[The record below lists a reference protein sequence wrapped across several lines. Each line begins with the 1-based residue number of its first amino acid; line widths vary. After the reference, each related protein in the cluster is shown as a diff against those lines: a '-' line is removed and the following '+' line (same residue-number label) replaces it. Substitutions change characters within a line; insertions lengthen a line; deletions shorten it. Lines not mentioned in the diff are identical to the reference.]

1 MATRQAGKRSDS
13 KRVDESTKLEGLKDL
28 RAIARLLEPLHQ
40 MGTERDKAA
49 NRSLHMDEYCLLV
62 LLWLYNPV
70 VHSLRGM
77 QQASD
82 LKKVQERLGV
92 GRASLGSL
100 SESVTI
106 FDPEPLAA
114 LAAELS
120 AKLPDRTPEQFAVVD
135 KKITAVDGSVFRMLA
150 QIAALAWLPQ
160 TDGKHSCGVRL
171 HAQFE
176 VFRGAP
182 HRIDVTGANPKGEA
196 DERRVLQRTVE
207 AGHCYLLDRGYE
219 KYQLWNDI
227 HAVGSDYV
235 CRMRDKD
242 HYTTLVEQVLTDED
256 RAANVLRDE
265 LVQFGTAESDTA
277 PNHPTRLVVVKVNPH
292 DSRRSK
298 NGASGPS
305 SDGYLR
311 IVTNNVQ
318 VPAAIIAALYQLRW
332 TIELYFRILKQLL
345 GCRHLLS
352 HKPGGATIQMY
363 LAIIACILILS
374 LTGKMPTRRTFEMIC
389 LYLQGW
395 ADLDELEAHI
405 AKLQPSPA

>member
-1 MATRQAGKRSDS
+1 
-13 KRVDESTKLEGLKDL
+13 
-28 RAIARLLEPLHQ
+28 
-40 MGTERDKAA
+40 
-49 NRSLHMDEYCLLV
+49 
-62 LLWLYNPV
+62 
-70 VHSLRGM
+70 
-77 QQASD
+77 
-82 LKKVQERLGV
+82 
-92 GRASLGSL
+92 
-100 SESVTI
+100 
-106 FDPEPLAA
+106 
-114 LAAELS
+114 
-120 AKLPDRTPEQFAVVD
+120 
-135 KKITAVDGSVFRMLA
+135 
-150 QIAALAWLPQ
+150 
-160 TDGKHSCGVRL
+160 
-171 HAQFE
+171 
-176 VFRGAP
+176 
-182 HRIDVTGANPKGEA
+182 
-196 DERRVLQRTVE
+196 
-207 AGHCYLLDRGYE
+207 
-219 KYQLWNDI
+219 
-227 HAVGSDYV
+227 
-235 CRMRDKD
+235 MRDKD